1 MNRIIESEAERNMI
15 DKLKE
20 LQNKYKC
27 NKPED
32 LIKERIIK
40 LQENKPKDLN
50 IKTWKELVVNMR
62 EMGTI
67 T

>member
-40 LQENKPKDLN
+40 LQENKPRDLN